1 MHKKG
6 LVLLISLSVALITP
20 PLGFGQVDYSTA
32 TLTGTVFDPQ
42 HLLVAAAVVTI
53 ENPATGLTKT
63 VTTGS
68 DGTYRFPLLS
78 PGTYPIQAEA
88 KGFAKAAGTV
98 SLSVGQI
105 VNYDIHLQLG
115 STSTT
120 IEVSEAGAVVQVE
133 QTQQANTIMERQ
145 VSDLPNI
152 ARSFTD
158 SVFTLPGV
166 AKSEAPRAQNP
177 GFSGFQSS
185 GFSIGGSN
193 GRNNLVTIDGGEN
206 DYGSGQLR
214 TPNVPVDSIQEFQV
228 NRSSFA
234 AEFGFTNGT
243 AVNIVT
249 RSGTNDLHGSVYAY
263 FRDQHTDAANYFAL
277 KSSTKAFEQNFVPGF
292 TLGGPIVK
300 DKLFFF
306 TSYEFTKTDTPQ
318 FRSYATSA
326 AAQAFGSN
334 PAQAAYVGQLAQTGD
349 PNLLAVAGTLQ
360 FLLTPSNFPSTAKL
374 LDPNTGVFNDWKK
387 YHNWVTHIDYQAGPK
402 DMITGRFSLMR
413 NDQSRMYVLDPLNS
427 FDDSTLEYWSD
438 YTLLGGWSHIFSTA
452 LVNQMRVQIVP
463 SDTANVP
470 VASPNTAY
478 LTLGSLGNFQGEH
491 YEPYYAR
498 QRRFQFEDSLAWTKG
513 HHTLKF
519 GASYRPVD
527 YLVND
532 QLWMRGE
539 FNFYDGAIPVI
550 SPISTLMPQ
559 ALAPLVGFNLANGY
573 MTMVNIN
580 GVPTPTPTAKL
591 SATNLSALQSFDLGI
606 PVAFRQGFGNSQW
619 QGWGHVL
626 GGYAQDSW
634 KITNTFT
641 VDFGGRV
648 DYDAEA

>member
-277 KSSTKAFEQNFVPGF
+277 KSSTKAFEQNFVP
-292 TLGGPIVK
+292 
-300 DKLFFF
+300 
-306 TSYEFTKTDTPQ
+306 
-318 FRSYATSA
+318 
-326 AAQAFGSN
+326 
-334 PAQAAYVGQLAQTGD
+334 
-349 PNLLAVAGTLQ
+349 
-360 FLLTPSNFPSTAKL
+360 
-374 LDPNTGVFNDWKK
+374 
-387 YHNWVTHIDYQAGPK
+387 
-402 DMITGRFSLMR
+402 
-413 NDQSRMYVLDPLNS
+413 
-427 FDDSTLEYWSD
+427 
-438 YTLLGGWSHIFSTA
+438 
-452 LVNQMRVQIVP
+452 
-463 SDTANVP
+463 
-470 VASPNTAY
+470 
-478 LTLGSLGNFQGEH
+478 
-491 YEPYYAR
+491 
-498 QRRFQFEDSLAWTKG
+498 
-513 HHTLKF
+513 
-519 GASYRPVD
+519 
-527 YLVND
+527 
-532 QLWMRGE
+532 
-539 FNFYDGAIPVI
+539 
-550 SPISTLMPQ
+550 
-559 ALAPLVGFNLANGY
+559 
-573 MTMVNIN
+573 
-580 GVPTPTPTAKL
+580 
-591 SATNLSALQSFDLGI
+591 
-606 PVAFRQGFGNSQW
+606 
-619 QGWGHVL
+619 
-626 GGYAQDSW
+626 
-634 KITNTFT
+634 
-641 VDFGGRV
+641 
-648 DYDAEA
+648 